1 MRNGGQTT
9 IDEFKFLAP
18 AKRQEIIDFI
28 MDFSVYEELTVNGQK
43 YLLVHAGLGDYDS
56 EKDIEDYSLQNLVW
70 DRNDYNT
77 RYFEDVTVITGHTP
91 TQLIK
96 GNPKPGSVY
105 RHLNNI
111 AIDCGCHIPGGR
123 LAVICLETGEEFY
136 SSVNC
141 DNLD

>member
-1 MRNGGQTT
+1 MESVT
-9 IDEFKFLAP
+9 IDEFQSLSP
-18 AKRQEIIDFI
+18 DKRQKVIDFI
-28 MDFSVYEELTVNGQK
+28 MDFSVYEELAVNGQK
-43 YLLVHAGLGDYDS
+43 YLLVHAELGDYDP
-56 EKDIEDYSLQNLVW
+56 EKSIEDYSLKNLIW

-123 LAVICLETGEEFY
+123 LAAICLETGEEFY
-136 SSVNC
+136 SSVNGE
-141 DNLD
+141 NKE